1 MFVIVG
7 TEHLLHSIDLI
18 RGEAMVNLVLVS
30 HSPSLARGVAELA
43 RLMTQQSPLI
53 IATAAGTGDENSP
66 LGTNAEEIA
75 KAMEE
80 AYSDDGVLVLMDMG
94 SAVLSAEMA
103 LEFLSPDKKAKFMLS
118 SAPIVEGAVSA
129 AVQASL
135 GGNLEQVRA
144 EAIGSLGNKAAQLSV
159 PEESNVAQAQASSEA
174 VPGSAVDAV
183 IEIRNRLGLHARP
196 AATFVQTAGRFASKI
211 QLARTD
217 NETQRSNAKSINAVA
232 SMGVRRGETIH
243 VWAEGPDASAAIDA
257 LKKAAE
263 NDFGEAEE
271 AAVSTATVP
280 VASAERSSKRFD
292 GGLIG
297 IAASPGYAA
306 GPAIVLKLAEPEINQ
321 RTIDDPE
328 AEWKR
333 LSKAL
338 EAVRASTQQLRRQI
352 SRSATEYDAAI
363 FDAHLMFLND
373 PDLLEKVRLAIL
385 DGHRNAEWA
394 WSEAIQ
400 VALVEYRKIEDDYMR
415 ARAADVADIGRQVLI
430 QLNGRAAALNIPS
443 PGILIAAD
451 LSPSDTVRL
460 DRAMVLGVCTE
471 MGGPTS
477 HSAILARTLGIPAV
491 LGCGEALGEIAE
503 GTPLV
508 VDGSTG
514 QVWLSPSAQISSVYQ
529 EKIAE
534 WRNLQALAR
543 QTSRA
548 PAVSKDGIA
557 VEIVAN
563 IGSAKDAR
571 TALDSGADGVGLL
584 RSEFLFLGRLD
595 MPEEEEQFA
604 AYQEI
609 AEVMEGRPLVVR
621 TLDVGGDKPLA
632 YLPQKEEQNPFLG
645 KRALRLC
652 LDKPDF
658 FKAQLRA
665 ILRVS
670 AGHNIKIMFPMVA
683 DIAEL
688 RRALSLLEEA
698 REEVLRRGILTAP
711 KVDVGIMVEIPS
723 AALLAPVFAREVD
736 FFSIG
741 TNDLT
746 QYTMAAERGN
756 ADVAYLQDALHP
768 AVLRLIDRTIRGADE
783 AGKWVGVCGE
793 LAGDP
798 VAIPILLGL
807 GVKELSMAPG
817 SIPAAK
823 SLARTLDIAGLRD
836 FARESLELES
846 AAAVRLLAKE
856 RLGLQ

>member
-1 MFVIVG
+1 
-7 TEHLLHSIDLI
+7 
-18 RGEAMVNLVLVS
+18 
-30 HSPSLARGVAELA
+30 
-43 RLMTQQSPLI
+43 
-53 IATAAGTGDENSP
+53 
-66 LGTNAEEIA
+66 
-75 KAMEE
+75 
-80 AYSDDGVLVLMDMG
+80 
-94 SAVLSAEMA
+94 
-103 LEFLSPDKKAKFMLS
+103 
-118 SAPIVEGAVSA
+118 
-129 AVQASL
+129 
-135 GGNLEQVRA
+135 
-144 EAIGSLGNKAAQLSV
+144 
-159 PEESNVAQAQASSEA
+159 
-174 VPGSAVDAV
+174 
-183 IEIRNRLGLHARP
+183 
-196 AATFVQTAGRFASKI
+196 
-211 QLARTD
+211 
-217 NETQRSNAKSINAVA
+217 
-232 SMGVRRGETIH
+232 
-243 VWAEGPDASAAIDA
+243 
-257 LKKAAE
+257 
-263 NDFGEAEE
+263 
-271 AAVSTATVP
+271 
-280 VASAERSSKRFD
+280 
-292 GGLIG
+292 
-297 IAASPGYAA
+297 
-306 GPAIVLKLAEPEINQ
+306 
-321 RTIDDPE
+321 
-328 AEWKR
+328 
-333 LSKAL
+333 
-338 EAVRASTQQLRRQI
+338 
-352 SRSATEYDAAI
+352 
-363 FDAHLMFLND
+363 
-373 PDLLEKVRLAIL
+373 
-385 DGHRNAEWA
+385 
-394 WSEAIQ
+394 
-400 VALVEYRKIEDDYMR
+400 
-415 ARAADVADIGRQVLI
+415 
-430 QLNGRAAALNIPS
+430 
-443 PGILIAAD
+443 
-451 LSPSDTVRL
+451 
-460 DRAMVLGVCTE
+460 MVLGVCTE
-471 MGGPTS
+471 KGGPTS

-491 LGCGEALGEIAE
+491 LGCGEAIGEIAE

-514 QVWLSPSAQISSVYQ
+514 QVWISPSVKVSSVYQ
-529 EKIAE
+529 EKIVE

-609 AEVMEGRPLVVR
+609 AEVMGGRPLIVR

-698 REEVLRRGILTAP
+698 REEILRRGILTAP

-723 AALLAPVFAREVD
+723 AALLAPVFAGEVD

-768 AVLRLIDRTIRGADE
+768 AVLRLIDRTIRAADE

-823 SLARTLDIAGLRD
+823 CLARTLDIAELHD

-846 AAAVRLLAKE
+846 AAAVRILTKE

>member
-1 MFVIVG
+1 
-7 TEHLLHSIDLI
+7 
-18 RGEAMVNLVLVS
+18 MVNLVLVS

-66 LGTNAEEIA
+66 LGTNAEQIA

-103 LEFLSPDKKAKFMLS
+103 LEFLPSDKKAKFMLS

-144 EAIGSLGNKAAQLSV
+144 EAVGSLDNKAAQLST
-159 PEESNVAQAQASSEA
+159 PEEGNVAQAPASSEG
-174 VPGSAVDAV
+174 VPGSTVDAV

-232 SMGVRRGETIH
+232 SMGVRRGETVH
-243 VWAEGPDASAAIDA
+243 VWAEGPDAAAAIDA

-297 IAASPGYAA
+297 IPASPGYAA
-306 GPAIVLKLAEPEINQ
+306 GPAIILKLAEPEIKQ

-328 AEWKR
+328 VEWER

-338 EAVRASTQQLRRQI
+338 DAVRASTQQLRRQI
-352 SRSATEYDAAI
+352 STSATEYDAAI

-385 DGHRNAEWA
+385 DGHKNAEWA

-415 ARAADVADIGRQVLI
+415 ARAVDVADIGRQVLI
-430 QLNGRAAALNIPS
+430 QLNGRAVALNIPS
-443 PGILIAAD
+443 PGILIAVD
-451 LSPSDTVRL
+451 LSPSDTARL

-491 LGCGEALGEIAE
+491 LGCGEAIGEIAE

-514 QVWLSPSAQISSVYQ
+514 QVWISPSAQISSVYQ

-548 PAVSKDGIA
+548 PAISKDGIA

-595 MPEEEEQFA
+595 TPEEEEQFA

-609 AEVMEGRPLVVR
+609 AEVMEGRPLVIR

-756 ADVAYLQDALHP
+756 VDVAYLQDALHP
-768 AVLRLIDRTIRGADE
+768 AVLRLIDRTIRAADE

-823 SLARTLDIAGLRD
+823 SLARTLDIARLRD
-836 FARESLELES
+836 FARESLGLES
-846 AAAVRLLAKE
+846 ATAVRILAKE

>member
-7 TEHLLHSIDLI
+7 TVHVLHSIDLT

-30 HSPSLARGVAELA
+30 HSPSLARGAAELA

-103 LEFLSPDKKAKFMLS
+103 LEFLPPDKKAKFMLS

-144 EAIGSLGNKAAQLSV
+144 EAIGSLGNKTAQLSAS
-159 PEESNVAQAQASSEA
+159 EDSNVAQPQASSEA
-174 VPGSAVDAV
+174 VSGSTVDAV

-211 QLARTD
+211 QLSRTD

-232 SMGVRRGETIH
+232 SMGLRRGETIH

-257 LKKAAE
+257 LNKAAE
-263 NDFGEAEE
+263 NDFREAEE
-271 AAVSTATVP
+271 ATVSTAST
-280 VASAERSSKRFD
+280 ECSSKRFD

-297 IAASPGYAA
+297 IPASPGYAA
-306 GPAIVLKLAEPEINQ
+306 GPAIILKLAEPEVNQ
-321 RTIDDPE
+321 HTIDDPE

-338 EAVRASTQQLRRQI
+338 ESVRASTQQLRRQI

-373 PDLLEKVRLAIL
+373 PDLLEKVRLAIF
-385 DGHRNAEWA
+385 DGRKNAEWA

-400 VALVEYRKIEDDYMR
+400 AALVEYRKIEDDYMR

-430 QLNGRAAALNIPS
+430 QLNGRVGALNIPS
-443 PGILIAAD
+443 PGILIAED
-451 LSPSDTVRL
+451 LSPAETARL

-514 QVWLSPSAQISSVYQ
+514 QVWIAPSVKISSVYH

-543 QTSRA
+543 QASRA
-548 PAVSKDGIA
+548 PAISKDGIT

-571 TALDSGADGVGLL
+571 MALDSGADGVGLL
-584 RSEFLFLGRLD
+584 RSEFLFLDRLD

-683 DIAEL
+683 DIVEL

-723 AALLAPVFAREVD
+723 AALLAPVFAGEVD

-756 ADVAYLQDALHP
+756 ADVAYLQDALNP
-768 AVLRLIDRTIRGADE
+768 AVLRLIDRTIRAADE

-823 SLARTLDIAGLRD
+823 SLARTLDIAWLRD

-846 AAAVRLLAKE
+846 AAAVRILAKE